1 MNTHHQII
9 QISKSTYDPIGLL
22 LKLKLQWI
30 LIILVGLL
38 HSNCYNCC
46 VIVMKHENVF
56 RVVVLCKFSIH
67 FVTYQMVFFL
77 GQVSCKKRILLCNSS
92 PPINRT
98 FNEADKCL
106 IRAHKKCL
114 VRGWSPQIGLYCTL
128 RSLPFLKITRILT
141 TPHGTPKLLE
151 IFSIVLFEGI

>member
-1 MNTHHQII
+1 MWLLWNTRTFFELWFCANFLFILL
-9 QISKSTYDPIGLL
+9 PI
-22 LKLKLQWI
+22 KW
-30 LIILVGLL
+30 
-38 HSNCYNCC
+38 
-46 VIVMKHENVF
+46 F
-56 RVVVLCKFSIH
+56 
-67 FVTYQMVFFL
+67 FFL

-106 IRAHKKCL
+106 IRAHKKWL

-151 IFSIVLFEGI
+151 IFSIVLFEGIQLFASVCLHIAATLIPESNISCRLKN